1 MREASTQ
8 NRDIWGIISREISL
22 HLLLQQMHG
31 YVGERNSNIQKQKIK
46 LNKVRIQP
54 RERHKQKPLFFF
66 FLNTL
71 EAISYIIIFCFQ
83 KQKKNVL
90 CICHKQFSISIAQSS
105 ISSTVGKLPAQYT
118 FWLSPRF
125 TKKNGI
131 YIQLSHCKR
140 KWNWIVNL

>member
-66 FLNTL
+66 FFLNTL

-90 CICHKQFSISIAQSS
+90 CICHKQFSIAQSS